1 MKIKRFVGIDMRN
14 AMRQVREALGPEA
27 VILETAKLSEGVE
40 IAAAVDFDPVA
51 YRSRTAAV
59 ATHVDGTDD
68 RADAVLSIEPADD
81 GSPDASPAP
90 AVHMADWQRMR
101 EEVKNIRC
109 LLEAQVSRLVW
120 DERARRSPEVA
131 SIMRNL
137 SALGMA
143 PDVVNRLVREIS
155 PESGR
160 GNSWTTLLTK
170 LVNTIPVCE
179 QDLVC
184 EGGRFAVV
192 GPTGVG
198 KTTTV
203 AKLAAR
209 FALSRRAE
217 DIALVTMDTYRI
229 GARAQLETFGKI
241 LGAPVYE
248 ATDAVSLS
256 DTLRGLERKNLVLID
271 TAGMGQR
278 DMRLSRELAC
288 LADAEQP
295 IESLLTLPANVQ
307 TDAMQEIVDAF
318 LASAPVACIL
328 TKIDE
333 ASSLGGAFSVLIR
346 SGLPLAYV
354 ANGQRVPADLHFARS
369 RQAWLVKAA
378 VELMRRGDLLVS
390 EEYMA
395 GTFGEEPVDECA

>member
-27 VILETAKLSEGVE
+27 VILETAKLPEGVE

-59 ATHVDGTDD
+59 AAPVDGTDD
-68 RADAVLSIEPADD
+68 RADAGLSIEPADD
-81 GSPDASPAP
+81 QSSDAPPA
-90 AVHMADWQRMR
+90 ANMAEWQRMS

-109 LLEAQVSRLVW
+109 LLEAQVSRLIW

-143 PDVVNRLVREIS
+143 PDVVNRLVREIGPAS
-155 PESGR
+155 KQ

-179 QDLVC
+179 HDLVC

-248 ATDAVSLS
+248 ATDAASLS
-256 DTLRGLERKNLVLID
+256 DTLRGLEHKNLVLID

-278 DMRLSRELAC
+278 DLRLSRELAC
-288 LADAEQP
+288 LADTEQP
-295 IESLLTLPANVQ
+295 IDTLLALPANVQ

-354 ANGQRVPADLHFARS
+354 ANGQRVPVDLHFARS

-395 GTFGEEPVDECA
+395 GTFGEEAVDECA